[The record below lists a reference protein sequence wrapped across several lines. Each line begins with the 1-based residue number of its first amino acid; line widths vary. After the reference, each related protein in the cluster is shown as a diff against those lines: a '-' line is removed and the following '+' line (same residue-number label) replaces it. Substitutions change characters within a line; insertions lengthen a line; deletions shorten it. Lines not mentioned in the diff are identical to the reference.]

1 MKDNLK
7 EKKVDYKRVF
17 KEITKRKKLYFIVL
31 PVTFLVSC
39 IYIYSI
45 PRGYDS
51 ETKMAPEME
60 SPSSS
65 AGSLSSIASSFGID
79 ISDMQSADAITPLLY
94 PELMDD
100 NGFVAGLFSIKV
112 RSKDE
117 KIDTD
122 YYTYMKKYQKT
133 AWWNIPTSWFW
144 GLFKNNDD
152 TNIKKKEFDPYSLS
166 KKDDEVVESMRS
178 SITLM
183 VDKKTGVITI
193 QTTAQDPLICKTLA
207 DSVREHLQ
215 QFITKYR
222 TNKARTDYEYYK
234 KLAADAK
241 NDYERA
247 RQIYGSYADANTN
260 IILES
265 YKSKQEDLENEM
277 QLKFN
282 AYSTMNTQLQAAK
295 AKIQER
301 TPAFTQIKGAIVPV
315 KASTPKRL
323 FFIIGMMIFAFFLTT
338 LYILKDI
345 VSDKL
350 LNNKCD

>member
-1 MKDNLK
+1 MEDNLK
-7 EKKVDYKRVF
+7 EIKVNYKRVL
-17 KEITKRKKLYFIVL
+17 KEIAKRRKLYFIVL
-31 PVTFLVSC
+31 PITFIVSC
-39 IYIYSI
+39 IYIFSI

-51 ETKMAPEME
+51 ETKMAPELE
-60 SPSSS
+60 SSSSS

-79 ISDMQSADAITPLLY
+79 LSDMQSADAITPLLY

-112 RSKDE
+112 KSKDGQ
-117 KIDTD
+117 INTD
-122 YYTYMKKYQKT
+122 YYTYMKKCQKT
-133 AWWNIPTSWFW
+133 AWWNIPINLFW
-144 GLFKNNDD
+144 GIFKKNDNA
-152 TNIKKKEFDPYSLS
+152 NIGSNRFDPYFLS
-166 KKDDEVVESMRS
+166 KKDDEVIQGMRS
-178 SITLM
+178 SINLM

-193 QTTAQDPLICKTLA
+193 QTTAQDPLICKILA

-234 KLAADAK
+234 KLTADAK
-241 NDYERA
+241 NDYERS

-265 YKSKQEDLENEM
+265 YKSKQEDLENDM

-301 TPAFTQIKGAIVPV
+301 TPAFTQIKGATVPV
-315 KASTPKRL
+315 KATTPKRM
-323 FFIIGMMIFAFFLTT
+323 FFIIGMMIFAFFLIT
-338 LYILKDI
+338 LYVLKDI

-350 LNNKCD
+350 LNTKCD

>member
-1 MKDNLK
+1 MEDNLNR
-7 EKKVDYKRVF
+7 KKVDYKRVL
-17 KEITKRKKLYFIVL
+17 KEIRKRRKIYIIAL
-31 PVTFLVSC
+31 PVTFIVSC
-39 IYIYSI
+39 IYTFSI

-60 SPSSS
+60 SSSSS

-94 PELMDD
+94 PELMED

-112 RSKDE
+112 RSMDGQ
-117 KIDTD
+117 INTD
-122 YYTYMKKYQKT
+122 YYTYMKKCQKT
-133 AWWNIPTSWFW
+133 AWWNIPINWFW
-144 GLFKNNDD
+144 GLFRKNDN
-152 TNIKKKEFDPYSLS
+152 TNIGENKFDPYFLS
-166 KKDDEVVESMRS
+166 KKDDEVIESIRS
-178 SITLM
+178 SINLM

-222 TNKARTDYEYYK
+222 TKKACTDYEYYK
-234 KLAADAK
+234 KLTSEAK
-241 NDYERA
+241 YDYERA
-247 RQIYGSYADANTN
+247 RQMYGSYSDANTD

-265 YKSKQEDLENEM
+265 FKSKKDDLENEM

-301 TPAFTQIKGAIVPV
+301 TPAFTQIKGATVPV
-315 KASTPKRL
+315 KAATPKRMY
-323 FFIIGMMIFAFFLTT
+323 FIIGMMIFAFFLIT

-350 LNNKCD
+350 LNNRCD